1 MADTVFDALR
11 SDAFSLTSMTK
22 GINILPVTQQSLGR
36 DGLFPF
42 EGIDSRSVQ
51 IEYKQNVV
59 SLLPFAPMGT
69 LGVAQ
74 DDPTRIVRAFVVPFI
89 PHTTTVYAQQLIG
102 IRKFGTTDQM
112 ESVQERIQ
120 LEMSRHKANHELT
133 WEYLRASAL
142 CGLVRDAQSGATIL
156 NYFTEFGLAED
167 TFTFAFSAAP
177 ATIVDPTPEAALQAK
192 CREVKDAVGMAL
204 GGPTGT
210 CEVGALVDDTFF
222 NNMMLSPGVRSAW
235 NDQQNFRRQ
244 GSDPGDD
251 IFYWGG
257 ITWKRYRT
265 AVGANNFFG
274 GTNVARFYP
283 MGTAAQGI
291 FQQYGAP
298 GPSMEAVNTI
308 GLPMYASQE
317 ILAHQAGIQL
327 HTNSSPL
334 MICKRPGC
342 LKKGTST

>member
-1 MADTVFDALR
+1 MTNVFDALR
-11 SDAFSLTSMTK
+11 SDAFSLTSMTN

-36 DGLFPF
+36 EGLFPF
-42 EGIDSRSVQ
+42 EGIDTRTVQ
-51 IEYKQNVV
+51 IEYRQNVV

-69 LGVAQ
+69 LGIGM
-74 DDPTRIVRAFVVPFI
+74 DDPTRVVRSFAVPFI
-89 PHTTTVYAQQLIG
+89 PHATTIYAQQLIG
-102 IRKFGTTDQM
+102 VRKFGSTDQM
-112 ESVQERIQ
+112 ESVQERIT

-156 NYFTEFGLAED
+156 NYFTEFGLSED

-192 CREVKDAVGMAL
+192 CREVKDAVGAAL

-210 CEVGALVDDTFF
+210 CEVGALIDDTFF

-251 IFYWGG
+251 VFDWGG
-257 ITWKRYRT
+257 ISWKRYRT
-265 AVGANNFFG
+265 AVGSNNFFG

-283 MGTAAQGI
+283 KGTAAQGI

-298 GPSMEAVNTI
+298 GPSLEAVGTI

-317 ILAHQAGIQL
+317 ILPHNAGIQL

-334 MICKRPGC
+334 FICKRPGC